1 MLSLQLFEIASWI
14 VFVGMFVGVFYVFV
28 FSVVFFSVMLG
39 MNYLWVVIF
48 DQINFDL
55 CSDKK
60 KDVNKMRQVH
70 VKKT

>member
-1 MLSLQLFEIASWI
+1 
-14 VFVGMFVGVFYVFV
+14 MFVGVFYVFV
-28 FSVVFFSVMLG
+28 VSVVFFSVMLG

-60 KDVNKMRQVH
+60 KDVNKMRQVY

>member
-28 FSVVFFSVMLG
+28 VSVVFFSVMLG

-60 KDVNKMRQVH
+60 KDVNKMRQVY

>member
-1 MLSLQLFEIASWI
+1 MLSLQLFEIACWI
-14 VFVGMFVGVFYVFV
+14 VFVGIYVGVFYVFV

-60 KDVNKMRQVH
+60 KDVNKMRQVY

>member
-1 MLSLQLFEIASWI
+1 M
-14 VFVGMFVGVFYVFV
+14 FVGIYVGVFYVFV

-60 KDVNKMRQVH
+60 KDVNKMRQVY

>member
-60 KDVNKMRQVH
+60 KDVNKMRQVY